1 MTTVFVFPGQ
11 GSQSI
16 GMLAELAAEHPEVQ
30 QTFAE
35 ASSAL
40 GYDLWNVTQ
49 QGPESQLNSTECTQP
64 AMLAAGIATLRVWR
78 RRGGPAPDAVAGHS
92 LGEFTALVAAD
103 ALDFATAID
112 LVRWRGRFMQEA
124 VPAGE
129 GAVAAILGLEDAELQ
144 AACDEAAQ
152 GSVVELV
159 NYNAPGQTVIAGATA
174 AVERAIAAAK
184 ARGAKRGVL
193 LPVSAPVHSS
203 LMRAASQRLR
213 DKLADV
219 PIRAPC
225 VRFVSSVDAR
235 ERSAPEEI
243 RELLVQQLASPVRWI
258 DTVRALATAS
268 PVAFVECG
276 PGKVLT
282 GLNRRIEKR
291 PDVTCLALED
301 SATLGAALEALTATA
316 GA

>member
-11 GSQSI
+11 GSQSV
-16 GMLAELAAEHPEVQ
+16 GMLAALAAEYPEVQ

-35 ASSAL
+35 ASAAL
-40 GYDLWNVTQ
+40 GYDLWQVTQ
-49 QGPESQLNSTECTQP
+49 QGPADQLNSTECTQP
-64 AMLAAGIATLRVWR
+64 AMLAAGIATLRVWQR
-78 RRGGPAPDAVAGHS
+78 RAGTAPDAVAGHS
-92 LGEFTALVAAD
+92 LGEFSALVAAD
-103 ALDFATAID
+103 ALDFATAVD

-129 GAVAAILGLEDAELQ
+129 GAVAAILGLEDTELQ

-159 NYNAPGQTVIAGATA
+159 NYNAPGQIVIAGATA

-203 LMRAASQRLR
+203 LMRAAAQRLR
-213 DKLADV
+213 DKLAGV
-219 PIRAPC
+219 EIRAPRI
-225 VRFVSSVDAR
+225 RFVSSVDAR
-235 ERSAPEEI
+235 ERAAPEDI
-243 RELLVQQLASPVRWI
+243 RALLVEQLASPVRWI
-258 DTVRALATAS
+258 DTVRALAASS
-268 PVAFVECG
+268 PVALVECG

-301 SATLGAALEALTATA
+301 VATLDAALEATTIKG

>member
-1 MTTVFVFPGQ
+1 MTTVFAFPGQ

-40 GYDLWNVTQ
+40 GYDLWQVTQ

-64 AMLAAGIATLRVWR
+64 AMLASGIATLRVWR

-129 GAVAAILGLEDAELQ
+129 GAVAAILGLDDTELQ

-159 NYNAPGQTVIAGATA
+159 NYNAPGQIVIAGATA

-219 PIRAPC
+219 PIRAPR

-258 DTVRALATAS
+258 DTVRALAQAS

-301 SATLGAALEALTATA
+301 STTVGAALEALTATA

>member
-11 GSQSI
+11 GSQAV
-16 GMLAELAAEHPEVQ
+16 GMLAALAAEYPEVQ

-35 ASSAL
+35 ASGAL
-40 GYDLWNVTQ
+40 GYDLWQVTQ
-49 QGPESQLNSTECTQP
+49 QGPADQLNSTECTQP
-64 AMLAAGIATLRVWR
+64 AMLAAGIATLRVWQR
-78 RRGGPAPDAVAGHS
+78 RAGAAPDAVAGHS
-92 LGEFTALVAAD
+92 LGEFSALVAAE
-103 ALDFATAID
+103 ALDFATAVD

-129 GAVAAILGLEDAELQ
+129 GAVAAILGLDDAELQ

-159 NYNAPGQTVIAGATA
+159 NFNAPGQIVIAGATA

-203 LMRAASQRLR
+203 LMRAAAQRLR
-213 DKLADV
+213 DKLAGV
-219 PIRAPC
+219 EIRAPRI
-225 VRFVSSVDAR
+225 RFVSSVDAR
-235 ERSAPEEI
+235 ERSAPEDI
-243 RELLVQQLASPVRWI
+243 RALLVEQLASPVRWI
-258 DTVRALATAS
+258 DTVRALAAAS
-268 PVAFVECG
+268 PVTLVECG

-301 SATLGAALEALTATA
+301 VATLDAALEATTNKG

>member
-11 GSQSI
+11 GSQAV
-16 GMLAELAAEHPEVQ
+16 GMLAALAVEYPEVQ
-30 QTFAE
+30 LTFAQ
-35 ASSAL
+35 ASAVL
-40 GYDLWNVTQ
+40 GYDLWQVTQ
-49 QGPESQLNSTECTQP
+49 QGPEDQLNSTECTQP
-64 AMLAAGIATLRVWR
+64 AMLAAGIATLRVWQ
-78 RRGGPAPDAVAGHS
+78 RRGGPAPDVVAGHS
-92 LGEFTALVAAD
+92 LGEFSALVAAES
-103 ALDFATAID
+103 LDFAAAID

-129 GAVAAILGLEDAELQ
+129 GAVAAILGLDDAELQ
-144 AACDEAAQ
+144 AACNEAAQ

-159 NYNAPGQTVIAGATA
+159 NYNAPGQIVIAGARA

-203 LMRAASQRLR
+203 LMRAAAQRLR
-213 DKLADV
+213 DQLAGV
-219 PIRAPC
+219 EIRAPRI
-225 VRFVSSVDAR
+225 RFVSSVDAR
-235 ERSAPEEI
+235 ERTAAEDI
-243 RELLVQQLASPVRWI
+243 RTLLVEQLASPVRWI
-258 DTVRALATAS
+258 DTVRALAAPS
-268 PVAFVECG
+268 PVALVECG

-301 SATLGAALEALTATA
+301 VATLDAALEAMTGKG